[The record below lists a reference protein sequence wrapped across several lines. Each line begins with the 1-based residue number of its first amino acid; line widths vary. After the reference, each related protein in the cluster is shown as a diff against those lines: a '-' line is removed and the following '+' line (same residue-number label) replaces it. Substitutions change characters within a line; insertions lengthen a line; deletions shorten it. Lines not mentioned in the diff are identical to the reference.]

1 MARIRNTGA
10 PAVVPPP
17 AVWKIGEYVRLSR
30 EDGNSVSESV
40 INQRKII
47 RDELPAFFP
56 DGAEIAETYID
67 DGTSG
72 TTDAERA
79 SFQRMVQDVKAGR
92 INCIVVKNL
101 SRAFRNSANQ
111 GHFLEEFLP
120 LYGVRFISLYQ
131 PRMDTYLDSEAV
143 HSLEVSITGFMNEQY
158 AYKTSVDVRRT
169 FRHKRERGEFIGAF
183 APYGYRKDPADKNAL
198 LIDEE
203 AAQVVR
209 DIFTWFVTDSMT
221 KTGIA
226 KRLNALGVP
235 NRTAY
240 KRAKGF
246 RYENPHAIDNDGK
259 WSAVAIYRILRD
271 PLYIGVMRQGRQKVI
286 SYKVHK
292 RAAVPE
298 DEWYIVE
305 NVVPPIVSK
314 EVFEAAQSLH
324 QKDTRTPAGKQEVY
338 MFAGMVRCADCKK
351 GMYRHTSKKQV
362 YYKCRTHADKGA
374 GFCSTHAIRAS
385 VLESAVLAAIQEQI
399 ALVERLAEIV
409 REINA
414 APVIKT
420 ESVRLNASLKQ
431 RTKELEKATALADG
445 LYMDWKNGDI
455 SRDQYR
461 RMKVKCDEQI
471 EQLEQTIA
479 HIKDECETLSHGISP
494 DSDPFLTAFLKHQ
507 NITSLSR
514 GIVTE
519 LIDTIYVHEGGGLEI
534 EFRFQD
540 QYRRIVEFIENNK
553 NDLCVIGEKSV
564 S

>member
-292 RAAVPE
+292 RTAVPE
-298 DEWYIVE
+298 SDWSVVE
-305 NVVPPIVSK
+305 NAVPPIVSR
-314 EVFEAAQSLH
+314 EIFDAAQALE
-324 QKDTRTPAGKQEVY
+324 QRDTRAVPGTDRVSL
-338 MFAGMVRCADCKK
+338 FAGSIRCADCGKA
-351 GMYRHTSKKQV
+351 MHRSKSGSYL
-362 YYKCRTHADKGA
+362 YYVCRTYKEKGR
-374 GFCSTHAIRAS
+374 GLCSKHTINS
-385 VLESAVLAAIQEQI
+385 KDLEAAVLAAIQSQI
-399 ALVERLAEIV
+399 DMAALPDIIRKIGE
-409 REINA
+409 
-414 APVIKT
+414 APVVDT
-420 ESVRLNASLKQ
+420 DSVRLNAMLTQ
-431 RTKELEKATALADG
+431 RTKELEKAQVVADS
-445 LYMDWKNGDI
+445 LYGDWKSGDI
-455 SRDQYR
+455 TRDQYL
-461 RMKVKCDEQI
+461 RMKGKAE
-471 EQLEQTIA
+471 EQTARLKEAVA
-479 HIKDECETLSHGISP
+479 HIQEELHAPAAGVTAE
-494 DSDPFLTAFLKHQ
+494 DPCLAAFLKYRSVK
-507 NITSLSR
+507 TLSR
-514 GIVTE
+514 GLLTE
-519 LIDTIYVHEGGGLEI
+519 LVDMIYVHENKALEI
-534 EFRFQD
+534 RFKYQD
-540 QYRRIVEFIENNK
+540 PFRRIAQLMQADPHVPP
-553 NDLCVIGEKSV
+553 DR
-564 S
+564 